1 MYSAIFSNTGFATW
15 KALQP
20 TEQERVAEKIGK
32 VALLFEQEPSML
44 KDFHLLET
52 NTYVLH
58 VGKLLRVVLEL
69 ENQTFKVL
77 DVFRY
82 RPNKKDKHRIN
93 QNLKNEVI

>member
-1 MYSAIFSNTGFATW
+1 MYNAIFSNTGFATW

-20 TEQERVAEKIGK
+20 TEQARVAEKVGK

-44 KDFHLLET
+44 KDFHLLEA

-58 VGKLLRVVLEL
+58 VGKLLRAVLEL
-69 ENQTFKVL
+69 DNHTFRVV

-82 RPNKKDKHRIN
+82 QPTKKDKHIIN
-93 QNLKNEVI
+93 

>member
-1 MYSAIFSNTGFATW
+1 MKLEIMYNATFTNTGFASW

-32 VALLFEQEPSML
+32 VTFLFEQEPSML
-44 KDFHLLET
+44 KGLHLLEA

-69 ENQTFKVL
+69 DNHTFRVV

-82 RPNKKDKHRIN
+82 QPEKYKHIIN
-93 QNLKNEVI
+93 